1 MSYISELNTAHVDYC
16 KHIAE
21 QLSKNLDLFND
32 IEDRVWSIAKQ
43 YDTMPDER
51 DFVGFYVDEVHKELE
66 NQILERIRN
75 MDVDINIRYEGVSDS
90 KFYINDNRILN
101 LKDVENA
108 IAKAIQEANEADTEI
123 EDDYSAVEEI
133 RAELESRKE
142 QKDRRLR

>member
-43 YDTMPDER
+43 YDTMPSDTEFI
-51 DFVGFYVDEVHKELE
+51 DFYANVVYEELE
-66 NQILERIRN
+66 DQILERIKN
-75 MDVDINIRYEGVSDS
+75 MDLSVDIRYELGRES
-90 KFYINDNRILN
+90 KFYINDDRIFD
-101 LKDVENA
+101 LKDVERA
-108 IAKAIQEANEADTEI
+108 IAEAIKNANEEETEI
-123 EDDYSAVEEI
+123 DDDYSAIEEI